1 MWFKLTE
8 KQRLNDGSTAVC
20 AIVRANTLFTA
31 NVGDSRAILLRERKA
46 IQLTDDH
53 KPMKYAGFACVFLL
67 LQYRTALTVRAW
79 CWFNRLEAQRR
90 IASFGGSV
98 DRKSTRMNSSHS
110 CAN

>member
-1 MWFKLTE
+1 M
-8 KQRLNDGSTAVC
+8 
-20 AIVRANTLFTA
+20 
-31 NVGDSRAILLRERKA
+31 AILLRERKA

-79 CWFNRLEAQRR
+79 CWFNRLEEQRR

-98 DRKSTRMNSSHS
+98 VNCMGVPRVNGVLAVSRAFGNRLLKDVIRADPDIVERVRDGFCTT
-110 CAN
+110 